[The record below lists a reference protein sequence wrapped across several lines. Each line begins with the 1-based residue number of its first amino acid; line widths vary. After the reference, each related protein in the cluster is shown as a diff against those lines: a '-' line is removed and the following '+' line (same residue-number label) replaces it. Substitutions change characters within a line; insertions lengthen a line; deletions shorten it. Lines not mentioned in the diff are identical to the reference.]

1 MNMPMSMIMATSG
14 MSMIMA
20 TSGMSTIMATSG
32 MSMIMATSGMSISYP
47 ILLEIYDFLLMSNK
61 KKLIKSYNEEY
72 IDVILKEDLKKRY
85 KLWITQN
92 KPTLNIYNYYYR
104 EESKIIEM
112 IDTFEELCQPQQI
125 TNFNVTALIIACTT
139 ISDSNIA
146 IKLIDTFG
154 ELCLPQQ
161 IDDDGNTALMNA
173 CSYYSNSDHSEAACT
188 KVAFKL
194 INTFGKLCLPQQ
206 NNKYGNTA
214 LIRACDSKLESVV
227 IKLIDT
233 YGHLCNPHKINIHD
247 DNALLTLCEH
257 KLEST
262 AVKLICAFGKDRQF
276 NSMITRNML
285 YAKKYN
291 LLKVID
297 CLKKLN

>member
-125 TNFNVTALIIACTT
+125 TNFNVTPLIIACTT

-161 IDDDGNTALMNA
+161 IDNNGNTPLMNA
-173 CSYYSNSDHSEAACT
+173 CCYHSDGDT
-188 KVAFKL
+188 NVAFKL
-194 INTFGKLCLPQQ
+194 INTFGKLCLPQRK
-206 NNKYGNTA
+206 NKYGNTA
-214 LIRACDSKLESVV
+214 LICACKSKLESVV

-233 YGHLCNPHKINIHD
+233 YGDMCNPHLVSTCG
-247 DNALLTLCEH
+247 DNAMRILCEH
-257 KLEST
+257 KLESI
-262 AVKLICAFGKDRQF
+262 AIKLICTFRKGIK
-276 NSMITRNML
+276 SMISSYMV

-291 LLKVID
+291 LLELID
-297 CLKKLN
+297 CLKKLK